1 MPDLPSRRSGTASS
15 AREGQARRLKVV
27 FDAYWWVNGP
37 PSLRHVLREIVA
49 AWQSNFPHDEL
60 TLVVRRGITAS
71 TEGIATVESR
81 LWPQALLATRA
92 VPRVARSIGADLVLT
107 HNFAARYS
115 EGVSAI
121 YLHDVLFET
130 NPEWFSATERRYFSL
145 MTRWARR
152 ADLVFTSSETE
163 AERIREHTD
172 AQRVL
177 AVGLGMSHELMA
189 IGEPDDPD
197 PALYGMRFVLTVGR
211 LNIRKNLGRVIRAAL
226 ASSSVTIDRPL
237 VIVGSANG
245 KEEGLDV
252 AAREA
257 VATGRI
263 RFTGFVSEERLR
275 WYYKHTSL
283 FVFLSLGEGFGM
295 PPIEAA
301 YFSATVLASDLPVF
315 HETLGDS
322 ASFVDPTDEAA
333 ITAAL
338 DAGVVAGESRGADR
352 RPRGSVAA
360 RHDWSETVGAMRA
373 AVETVAS

>member
-49 AWQSNFPHDEL
+49 AWHSNFPHDEL
-60 TLVVRRGITAS
+60 TLVVRRGAS
-71 TEGIATVESR
+71 ASSAGFATVETR

-107 HNFAARYS
+107 HNFAARYGD
-115 EGVSAI
+115 GVSAI
-121 YLHDVLFET
+121 YLHDVLFESH
-130 NPEWFSATERRYFSL
+130 PEWFTAVERRYFSL
-145 MTRWARR
+145 MTRWVRR

-163 AERIREHTD
+163 AERIRQHTN
-172 AQRVL
+172 ARRVI
-177 AVGLGMSHELMA
+177 AVGLGMSRELMA
-189 IGEPDDPD
+189 TDEPEDLD

-211 LNIRKNLGRVIRAAL
+211 LNVRKNLGRVIRAAL
-226 ASSSVTIDRPL
+226 ASSVVTIDRPL

-263 RFTGFVSEERLR
+263 RFTGFVSEARLR
-275 WYYKHTSL
+275 WYYRHTSL
-283 FVFLSLGEGFGM
+283 FIFLSLGEGFGM

-333 ITAAL
+333 ITAAIE
-338 DAGVVAGESRGADR
+338 AGVVAGESRDRDR

-360 RHDWSETVGAMRA
+360 RHDWSETVAAMRA
-373 AVETVAS
+373 AVETVAL

>member
-27 FDAYWWVNGP
+27 FDAYWWADGP

-49 AWQSNFPHDEL
+49 AWHSNFPLDEL
-60 TLVVRRGITAS
+60 TLVVRRGVSSSPA
-71 TEGIATVESR
+71 GVATVESR

-92 VPRVARSIGADLVLT
+92 VPRVARATGADLVLT
-107 HNFAARYS
+107 HNFAARYGA
-115 EGVSAI
+115 GVSAI
-121 YLHDVLFET
+121 YLHDVLFESH
-130 NPEWFSATERRYFSL
+130 PEWFTTTERRYFSL
-145 MTRWARR
+145 MTRWAKR

-163 AERIREHTD
+163 AERIRQHTA

-177 AVGLGMSHELMA
+177 AVGLGMSHELMSSD
-189 IGEPDDPD
+189 EPEDID

-211 LNIRKNLGRVIRAAL
+211 LNFRKNLGRVIRAAL
-226 ASSSVTIDRPL
+226 ASSVVTIDRPL

-257 VATGRI
+257 VASGRI
-263 RFTGFVSEERLR
+263 RFTGFVSEARLR
-275 WYYKHTSL
+275 WYYRHTSL

-295 PPIEAA
+295 PPIEAS

-322 ASFVDPTDEAA
+322 ASFVDPTDEVA

-338 DAGVVAGESRGADR
+338 EAGVVAGESREPDR

-360 RHDWSETVGAMRA
+360 RHDWSETVAAMRA

>member
-49 AWQSNFPHDEL
+49 AWHSNFPHDEL
-60 TLVVRRGITAS
+60 TLVVRRGALAS
-71 TEGIATVESR
+71 SAGFATVESR

-121 YLHDVLFET
+121 YLHDVLFESH
-130 NPEWFSATERRYFSL
+130 PEWFTAVERRYFAL
-145 MTRWARR
+145 MTRWVRR

-163 AERIREHTD
+163 AERIRQHTN
-172 AQRVL
+172 AQRVI
-177 AVGLGMSHELMA
+177 AVGLGMSRELMA
-189 IGEPDDPD
+189 TDEPEDLD

-211 LNIRKNLGRVIRAAL
+211 LNVRKNLGRVIRAAL
-226 ASSSVTIDRPL
+226 ASSVVTIDRPL

-263 RFTGFVSEERLR
+263 RFTGFVSEARLR
-275 WYYKHTSL
+275 WYYRHTSL

-333 ITAAL
+333 ITAAIE
-338 DAGVVAGESRGADR
+338 AGVVAGESRDLDR

-360 RHDWSETVGAMRA
+360 RHDWSETVAAMRA
-373 AVETVAS
+373 AVETVAL

>member
-1 MPDLPSRRSGTASS
+1 M
-15 AREGQARRLKVV
+15 KVV
-27 FDAYWWVNGP
+27 FDAYWWVDGP
-37 PSLRHVLREIVA
+37 PSLRHVLREIVG
-49 AWQSNFPHDEL
+49 AWHTHFPHDEL
-60 TLVVRRGITAS
+60 TLVVRRGAAPDLP
-71 TEGIATVESR
+71 EGVDAVTSR

-92 VPRVARSIGADLVLT
+92 VPRVARSVGADIVLT
-107 HNFAARYS
+107 HNFAARYDA
-115 EGVSAI
+115 GVSAI

-130 NPEWFSATERRYFSL
+130 HPEWFTATERRYFSL
-145 MTRWARR
+145 MTRWAGR

-163 AERIREHTD
+163 AERIRQHTS

-189 IGEPDDPD
+189 PGEPDDPD
-197 PALYGMRFVLTVGR
+197 PALYAMHFVLTVGR
-211 LNIRKNLGRVIRAAL
+211 LNVRKNLGRVIRAAL
-226 ASSSVTIDRPL
+226 ASSTVTVDRPL

-252 AAREA
+252 AARDA
-257 VATGRI
+257 VASGRI
-263 RFTGFVSEERLR
+263 RFTGFVSEARLR
-275 WYYKHTSL
+275 WYYRHTSL

-301 YFSATVLASDLPVF
+301 YFAAPVLASDLPVF

-322 ASFVDPTDEAA
+322 ATFVDPTDEGA

-338 DAGVVAGESRGADR
+338 DAGVVAGELLGPDR

-373 AVETVAS
+373 AVETVPS